1 MSRPPL
7 LHRTPT
13 LLAHPASAP
22 EIDEFRS
29 RARSWLQEHAPG
41 PVPSDDLDAR
51 FRTLR
56 AWQRTLYDAG
66 WVGIGLPREWGG
78 QGLDD
83 RYAYVFTEELA
94 RAGRPAPIGLIGL
107 DVVGPT
113 LAGHGTAAQRAA
125 LMPALLS
132 GDEIWCQGFSEPGA
146 GSDLAAIATRAVLA
160 DGVYK
165 VSGQKVWTSW
175 AQYARRCALLA
186 RTGTPDSRHRGLTYL
201 IVDMD
206 APGVTVRPIGQ
217 MTGDSEFCEVFF
229 DDVEV
234 PVTDVIG
241 EPGQGWA
248 IAMDTLSH
256 ERATYAFRRRVET
269 TAAFRA
275 ATEVLHDSATRA
287 AGELAAPMQPSEAL
301 VAGLGRAETALA
313 VLEAQNLATLR
324 RMTSDGGPS
333 PADSVDKLVV
343 NHCEQTVFGEL
354 HAWVTPGGAAMDAQ
368 IRGLDTGAAV
378 RGYLFSRAASI
389 YGGTNQVQRN
399 IVAQRGLGM
408 GGS

>member
-1 MSRPPL
+1 MSAAPL

-13 LLAHPASAP
+13 LQQHPASGP
-22 EIDEFRS
+22 ELEAFRL
-29 RARSWLQEHAPG
+29 RARDWLEENSPG
-41 PVPSDDLDAR
+41 PTPSDDLDER
-51 FRTLR
+51 FRILR
-56 AWQRTLYDAG
+56 EWQRKLYDAG

-113 LAGHGTAAQRAA
+113 LASHGTAAQRSA

-132 GDEIWCQGFSEPGA
+132 GEEIWCQGFSEPDA
-146 GSDLAAIATRAVLA
+146 GSDLAAISTRAVLT
-160 DGVYK
+160 DGVYR

-186 RTGTPDSRHRGLTYL
+186 RTGSSESRHRGLTYL

-217 MTGDSEFCEVFF
+217 MTGESEFCEVFF

-234 PVTDVIG
+234 PAENVIG
-241 EPGQGWA
+241 EPGEGWA

-269 TAAFRA
+269 TAAYR
-275 ATEVLHDSATRA
+275 SAIDILRETVSGTP
-287 AGELAAPMQPSEAL
+287 GEARL
-301 VAGLGRAETALA
+301 AGLGRASVALA

-324 RMTSDGGPS
+324 RLTAGSGPS
-333 PADSVDKLVV
+333 PVDSVDKLVV
-343 NHCEQTVFGEL
+343 NDCEQTVFGEL
-354 HAWVTPGGAAMDAQ
+354 HEWVGPGGVALDSKVH
-368 IRGLDTGAAV
+368 GLDTGTAV

-389 YGGTNQVQRN
+389 YGGTSQVQRN